1 MPKAQ
6 KHFILITSVVLSL
19 IFLLSSCMT
28 YTHEEAKQKIAATPS
43 IPEVPPTSTK
53 LVDQPGSAQSPTVS
67 YPAPSQAEAVPEP
80 QEERTVIRFTV
91 ALVPLPIEST
101 EAMLD
106 TIISEV
112 EASQTDIIGFTG
124 NPEALIYVGEHIGIP
139 IHWTTDDLLLATTY
153 PIELSDSP
161 IVRLRVHEE
170 RSIRLSIIDLH
181 ESHLF
186 QVLYDEPQ
194 IERWSTL
201 VEEADRERGSDLVHL
216 LEYNDN
222 EPIIVLASLGEPSSD
237 DWFETTGEH
246 PYRTRLRWPLSEV
259 LGEHRYLDSWRLTHH
274 NAISSPGITWQ
285 LRTLKETFKERV
297 DYLFQRGLLP
307 IETNT
312 IPISL
317 GDMKKFPYEQR
328 SAVTGTFVV
337 P

>member
-1 MPKAQ
+1 
-6 KHFILITSVVLSL
+6 
-19 IFLLSSCMT
+19 
-28 YTHEEAKQKIAATPS
+28 
-43 IPEVPPTSTK
+43 
-53 LVDQPGSAQSPTVS
+53 
-67 YPAPSQAEAVPEP
+67 
-80 QEERTVIRFTV
+80 
-91 ALVPLPIEST
+91 
-101 EAMLD
+101 
-106 TIISEV
+106 
-112 EASQTDIIGFTG
+112 
-124 NPEALIYVGEHIGIP
+124 
-139 IHWTTDDLLLATTY
+139 
-153 PIELSDSP
+153 
-161 IVRLRVHEE
+161 
-170 RSIRLSIIDLH
+170 
-181 ESHLF
+181 
-186 QVLYDEPQ
+186 LYDEPQ
-194 IERWSTL
+194 VERWSTL
-201 VEEADRERGSDLVHL
+201 VEEADRERVSNLVYL

-274 NAISSPGITWQ
+274 NAISSPGITWE

-297 DYLFQRGLLP
+297 DYLFQKGLLP